1 MLIYPGRKQIFLE
14 RRKCVSTA
22 CNLDLRV
29 KELFCPL
36 LSEDTVHH
44 NLQLTRLTCL
54 LTRIAYKIKTIC

>member
-1 MLIYPGRKQIFLE
+1 MLIYPERKQIFLE
-14 RRKCVSTA
+14 RRKYVSTA

-54 LTRIAYKIKTIC
+54 LTKIAYKIKTIC